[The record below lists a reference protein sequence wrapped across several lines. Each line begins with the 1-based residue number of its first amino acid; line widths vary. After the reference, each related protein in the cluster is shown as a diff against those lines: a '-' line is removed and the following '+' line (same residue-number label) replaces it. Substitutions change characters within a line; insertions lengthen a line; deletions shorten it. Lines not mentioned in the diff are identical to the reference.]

1 MYYFWYNS
9 YMKKSVLIV
18 DDSAS
23 WRKFHAASL
32 NLISPKSYNMTFADC
47 AREAIDI
54 VREHKKEPFDIILS
68 DLQMELDFEPDA
80 AGEWF
85 IKQVQTIDEYKNA
98 KIILISAM
106 YNIENIARNLNVDY
120 LKKSTLVTSI
130 LPLKLKLEEN
140 R

>member
-1 MYYFWYNS
+1 
-9 YMKKSVLIV
+9 MKKNILIV

-32 NLISPKSYNMTFADC
+32 KTISPNSYNLTFASS
-47 AREAIDI
+47 AREGIDI
-54 VREHKKEPFDIILS
+54 VHLNKDKPFDIILS

-85 IKQVQTIDEYKNA
+85 VKQIQTIDEYKNA

-106 YNIENIARNLNVDY
+106 YNIECIAKNLNVDY
-120 LKKSTLVTSI
+120 LKKSTLVNSI
-130 LPLKLKLEEN
+130 LPLKLKLEET
-140 R
+140 